1 MTSKRAAE
9 QPFNRTYTLSE
20 AQSLASFEIV
30 LPSYVPSETS
40 AEPEI
45 FYAAEGATPEGLRV
59 VFSPENSNAG
69 EEQGLRI
76 TILEA
81 PGDFSLPQTYRAEVV
96 QIGGVPVELA
106 MDPADEDEARIMTA
120 WKASGTGFGVEFF
133 WLSGGSAEGIIT
145 ADMRKDMIR
154 VIESMIE

>member
-1 MTSKRAAE
+1 
-9 QPFNRTYTLSE
+9 
-20 AQSLASFEIV
+20 
-30 LPSYVPSETS
+30 
-40 AEPEI
+40 
-45 FYAAEGATPEGLRV
+45 V

-81 PGDFSLPQTYRAEVV
+81 PGDFSLPQTHRAELV
-96 QIGGVPVELA
+96 QIGGVPVEVV
-106 MDPADEDEARIMTA
+106 MDPGDENEARIMTA
-120 WKASGTGFGVEFF
+120 WKARGTGFGVEFL
-133 WLSGGSAEGIIT
+133 WLSGGSAEGMIT